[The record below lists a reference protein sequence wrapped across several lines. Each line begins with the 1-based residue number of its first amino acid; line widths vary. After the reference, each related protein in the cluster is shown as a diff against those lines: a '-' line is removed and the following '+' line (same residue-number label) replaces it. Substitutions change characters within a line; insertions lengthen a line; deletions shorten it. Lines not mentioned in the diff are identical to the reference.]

1 MAATP
6 EEYARALSK
15 IETLQRQVADV
26 QTRERLLRDENR
38 YLREIYDR
46 APLGYQ
52 SLDEHGCFIDVN
64 QAWLDALGYTKDE
77 VIGVN
82 FGEFLHPDW
91 REHFRENFP
100 RFKAV
105 GEILGVEF
113 EIRKKDGR
121 YIYVSFNGRIGI
133 DQQGRFQQTYCV
145 FQDITRQR
153 QAEENYRHIVENAQ
167 EAIIV
172 TRNEKLLMVNPAM
185 ARIIGLPAE
194 DLVTKSFTGFI
205 HPHDRDMVVQYH
217 RGRLLGQDIPTHYTF
232 RVICND
238 GSIKWLHLHGALT
251 NWDGAAAALSFLTD
265 ITEQK
270 QAEEQLRN
278 NEANLQ
284 SLFNAIT
291 ESVCLI
297 DCDGT
302 VIAANETFAGRTGKR
317 ASECVGTSIFSLIP
331 AKTAALRR
339 QIVENIVRSGEAIQF
354 EDERW
359 GRHLQHNLFPVL
371 TPDGQVS
378 RIAIFASDITERK
391 QSEAERIKLQE
402 QLSQSQKIESI
413 GRLAGGVAHDFNN
426 MLGVILG
433 YTELILEQVKD
444 DQTIHPALVQIQ
456 HAAQHSADLTNKLLA
471 FARKQTVQPKIL
483 DLNETVSGML
493 TMLRRLIGEDIEL
506 VWLPGKDLAQ
516 VKMDPSQIDQ
526 ILVNLCVNA
535 RDAIG
540 NSGKIGKIII
550 TTAQVPA
557 NGNTPDLPEKSSENG
572 YTLVTVSDNGCGM
585 DVETTAHLF
594 EPFFT
599 TKSIGSGTGLGL
611 ATVYGIV
618 KQNNGLIE
626 VSSEPGQG
634 TTFNI
639 YLPCLRDRLEG
650 VSAPGD
656 EAPGIRGNETI
667 LLVEDEPMILEMTAT
682 MLRKLGY
689 NVLPATTPAEAIRIA
704 RKRCDSID
712 LLMTDVIMPEMNGR
726 DLAHR
731 LSSLAPHLT
740 CLFMSGYTADV
751 IAHHGVLDTNTHFIE
766 KPFSKKDLAA
776 KLREILKNRES
787 PLFPKS

>member
-1 MAATP
+1 M
-6 EEYARALSK
+6 S
-15 IETLQRQVADV
+15 
-26 QTRERLLRDENR
+26 DENR

-52 SLDEHGCFIDVN
+52 SLDENGCFIDVN

-194 DLVTKSFTGFI
+194 NLETKPFTDFI
-205 HPHDRDMVVQYH
+205 HPDDRDMVVQYQ
-217 RGRLLGQDIPTHYTF
+217 RKRLQGKDIPTQYTF
-232 RVICND
+232 RVICRD

-251 NWDGAAAALSFLTD
+251 NWDGATAALSFLTD

-270 QAEEQLRN
+270 LAEEQLRN

-297 DCDGT
+297 DCEGT

-317 ASECVGTSIFSLIP
+317 ASECVGKSIFSLVP

-506 VWLPGKDLAQ
+506 LWKPAQNLAQ
-516 VKMDPSQIDQ
+516 IKMDPSQIDQ
-526 ILVNLCVNA
+526 ILVNLCINA
-535 RDAIG
+535 RDAIDDT
-540 NSGKIGKIII
+540 GKIVIETMPVK
-550 TTAQVPA
+550 T
-557 NGNTPDLPEKSSENG
+557 NGNKPERSEESG
-572 YTLVTVSDNGCGM
+572 AGAFVMLTVSDTGCGM
-585 DVETTAHLF
+585 DAETISHLF

-599 TKSIGSGTGLGL
+599 TKSIGAGTGLGL

-626 VSSEPGQG
+626 VSSEPGHG
-634 TTFNI
+634 TTFTI
-639 YLPCLRDRLEG
+639 YLPCQEEKSAESSLSGDTSLE
-650 VSAPGD
+650 A
-656 EAPGIRGNETI
+656 RGNETI
-667 LLVEDEPMILEMTAT
+667 LLVEDEPMILEMTT
-682 MLRKLGY
+682 MMLKKLGY
-689 NVLPATTPAEAIRIA
+689 HVLAASTPAEAIRMA
-704 RKRCDSID
+704 QQQ
-712 LLMTDVIMPEMNGR
+712 
-726 DLAHR
+726 
-731 LSSLAPHLT
+731 
-740 CLFMSGYTADV
+740 SG
-751 IAHHGVLDTNTHFIE
+751 
-766 KPFSKKDLAA
+766 
-776 KLREILKNRES
+776 
-787 PLFPKS
+787 